1 MANGS
6 SKINNLNEN
15 QRVNYVKNL
24 LFNYELNEA
33 LDILLKD
40 ENKNLLA
47 IKTILNVLKDE
58 LIIERIKSQCNI
70 KDDKRAISFVYSKII
85 SILAFYNKS
94 LIMIKFFKLLSEE
107 EKKNLAYYEYQ
118 NKTNVSFSNK
128 TFNRYFSKYKDEAIK
143 QGELSDEEVLLLDDE
158 IKKYNSISSNNN
170 AKRNV
175 FICLGILIIILLS
188 ATIYEFTIIKKYDG
202 LFYPGI
208 YFNNVNLSGKKISQ
222 LDDIINSENEKI
234 TDGKITISNVN
245 GDYDYTYKELGITTN
260 KDDVKNKII
269 DYNKNLSLIDKL
281 KMINMKKKR
290 KVFYL
295 KGTYDKES
303 INKFVTSLKTRLD
316 VLEREDGLV
325 VDDKHNVSYAPS
337 VNGFSLD
344 VDKTAKE
351 LEKSLN
357 NLTNQTKVKA
367 YGTVV
372 KMEDKNK
379 ELASINTKIAS
390 YTTTFENVGNR
401 GHNIVLAASKLNG
414 TVLMKGD
421 EFSYLKVVGPYS
433 AKNGYLPAPAY
444 VNKVLSTANGGGVCQ
459 LATTLYNA
467 QLRANLEIVYRINH
481 SYAPVY
487 VPKGLDATVY
497 STTTDYKFKN
507 QYDYPVYITSYV
519 VGGNLTVDIWSS
531 DKTLGNKTYEP
542 YSYFSNGGYVS
553 YLKEFENGKYV
564 SQKYLNTS
572 YYKQ

>member
-158 IKKYNSISSNNN
+158 IKKYNSISSSNSV
-170 AKRNV
+170 KRNV

-303 INKFVTSLKTRLD
+303 INKFVISLKAHLD
-316 VLEREDGLV
+316 VQEREDGLV

-357 NLTNQTKVKA
+357 NLTNQTKVEA

-414 TVLMKGD
+414 TVLMKDD

-467 QLRANLEIVYRINH
+467 QLRANLEIIYRINH
-481 SYAPVY
+481 SYAPAY

-507 QYDYPVYITSYV
+507 QYNYPVYITSYV

>member
-1 MANGS
+1 MANSG
-6 SKINNLNEN
+6 SKINNLDEN

-24 LFNYELNEA
+24 LFNHELNEA

-158 IKKYNSISSNNN
+158 IKKYNSISSNNKV
-170 AKRNV
+170 KRNV

-188 ATIYEFTIIKKYDG
+188 TTIYEFTLVKKYNG

-208 YFNNVNLSGKKISQ
+208 YFNNINLSGKKISQ

-260 KDDVKNKII
+260 KDDIKNEII
-269 DYNKNLSLIDKL
+269 NYNKNLSLIEKL

-303 INKFVTSLKTRLD
+303 INKFIISLKTRLD

-357 NLTNQTKVKA
+357 NLTNQTKAKA

-379 ELASINTKIAS
+379 ELAAINTKIAS

-414 TVLMKGD
+414 SVLKKDD

-444 VNKVLSTANGGGVCQ
+444 VNKVLTTANGGGVCQ

-481 SYAPVY
+481 SYAPAY
-487 VPKGLDATVY
+487 VPKGLDATVS

>member
-6 SKINNLNEN
+6 SKINNLDEN

-24 LFNYELNEA
+24 LFNHELNEA

-143 QGELSDEEVLLLDDE
+143 QGELSDEEVILLDDG
-158 IKKYNSISSNNN
+158 IKKYNSISSNNKV
-170 AKRNV
+170 KRNV

-188 ATIYEFTIIKKYDG
+188 TTIYEFTLVKKYNG

-208 YFNNVNLSGKKISQ
+208 YFNNINLSGKKISQ

-260 KDDVKNKII
+260 KDDIKNEII
-269 DYNKNLSLIDKL
+269 NYNKNLYLIEKL

-303 INKFVTSLKTRLD
+303 INKFIISLKTRLD
-316 VLEREDGLV
+316 VLEREDGLF

-357 NLTNQTKVKA
+357 NLTNQTKAKA

-414 TVLMKGD
+414 SVLKKDD

-444 VNKVLSTANGGGVCQ
+444 VNKVLTTANGGGVCQ

-481 SYAPVY
+481 SYAPAY
-487 VPKGLDATVY
+487 VPKGLDATVS

-507 QYDYPVYITSYV
+507 QYDYPVYIASYV
-519 VGGNLTVDIWSS
+519 TGEKLTVDIWSS

>member
-6 SKINNLNEN
+6 SKINNLDEN

-24 LFNYELNEA
+24 LFNHELNEA

-158 IKKYNSISSNNN
+158 IKKYNSISSNNKV
-170 AKRNV
+170 KRNV

-188 ATIYEFTIIKKYDG
+188 ATFYEFTLVKRYNG

-208 YFNNVNLSGKKISQ
+208 YFNNINLSGKKISQ
-222 LDDIINSENEKI
+222 LDNIINSENEKI

-245 GDYDYTYKELGITTN
+245 GDYDYTYKELGIITN
-260 KDDVKNKII
+260 KDDIKNEII
-269 DYNKNLSLIDKL
+269 NYNKNLSLIEKL
-281 KMINMKKKR
+281 KMVNMKKKR

-303 INKFVTSLKTRLD
+303 INKFIISLKTRLD

-414 TVLMKGD
+414 TVLMKDD

>member
-6 SKINNLNEN
+6 SKINNLDEN

-24 LFNYELNEA
+24 LFNHELNEA

-143 QGELSDEEVLLLDDE
+143 QGKLSDEEVLLLDDE
-158 IKKYNSISSNNN
+158 IKKYNSISSNNKV
-170 AKRNV
+170 KRKV

-188 ATIYEFTIIKKYDG
+188 ATIYEFTLVKKYNG

-208 YFNNVNLSGKKISQ
+208 YFNNINLSGKKISQ

-260 KDDVKNKII
+260 KDDIKNEII
-269 DYNKNLSLIDKL
+269 NYNKNLSLIEKL

-303 INKFVTSLKTRLD
+303 INKFIISLKTRLD

-414 TVLMKGD
+414 TVLMKDD

-553 YLKEFENGKYV
+553 YLKEFENGKYI

>member
-6 SKINNLNEN
+6 SKINNLDEN

-24 LFNYELNEA
+24 LFNHELNEA

-158 IKKYNSISSNNN
+158 IKKYNSISSNNKV
-170 AKRNV
+170 KRNV

-188 ATIYEFTIIKKYDG
+188 TTIYEFALVKKYNG

-208 YFNNVNLSGKKISQ
+208 YFNNINLSGKKISQ
-222 LDDIINSENEKI
+222 LDNIINSENEKI

-260 KDDVKNKII
+260 KDDIKNEII
-269 DYNKNLSLIDKL
+269 NYNKNLSLIEKL
-281 KMINMKKKR
+281 KMLNMKKKR

-303 INKFVTSLKTRLD
+303 INKFILSLKTRLD

-414 TVLMKGD
+414 TVLMKD
-421 EFSYLKVVGPYS
+421 NEFSYLKVVGPYS

-444 VNKVLSTANGGGVCQ
+444 VNKVLTTANGGGVCQ

-481 SYAPVY
+481 SYAPAY
-487 VPKGLDATVY
+487 VPKGLDATVS

-507 QYDYPVYITSYV
+507 QYAYPVYITSYV

-553 YLKEFENGKYV
+553 YLKEFENDKYV

>member
-1 MANGS
+1 MANSG
-6 SKINNLNEN
+6 SKINNLDEN

-24 LFNYELNEA
+24 LFNHELNEA

-158 IKKYNSISSNNN
+158 IKKYNSISSNNKV
-170 AKRNV
+170 KRNV

-188 ATIYEFTIIKKYDG
+188 TTFYEFTLVKKYNG

-208 YFNNVNLSGKKISQ
+208 YFNNINLSGKKISQ

-260 KDDVKNKII
+260 KDDIKNEII
-269 DYNKNLSLIDKL
+269 NYNKNLSLIEKL

-303 INKFVTSLKTRLD
+303 INKFIISLKTRLD

-367 YGTVV
+367 YGAVV

-414 TVLMKGD
+414 SVLKKDD

-444 VNKVLSTANGGGVCQ
+444 VNKVLTTANGGGVCQ

-481 SYAPVY
+481 SYAPAY
-487 VPKGLDATVY
+487 VPKGLDATVS

>member
-6 SKINNLNEN
+6 SKINNLDEN

-24 LFNYELNEA
+24 LFNHELNEA

-158 IKKYNSISSNNN
+158 IKKYNSISSNNKV
-170 AKRNV
+170 KRNV

-188 ATIYEFTIIKKYDG
+188 TTIYEFTLVKKYNG

-208 YFNNVNLSGKKISQ
+208 YFNNINLSGKKISQ

-260 KDDVKNKII
+260 KDDIKNEII
-269 DYNKNLSLIDKL
+269 NYNKNLYLIEKL

-303 INKFVTSLKTRLD
+303 INKFIISLKTRLD

-414 TVLMKGD
+414 SVLMKDD

-444 VNKVLSTANGGGVCQ
+444 VNKVLTTANGGGVCQ

-481 SYAPVY
+481 SYAPAY
-487 VPKGLDATVY
+487 VPKGLDATVS

-507 QYDYPVYITSYV
+507 QYAYPVYITSYV
-519 VGGNLTVDIWSS
+519 TGEKLTVDIWSS

>member
-1 MANGS
+1 MANSG
-6 SKINNLNEN
+6 SKINNLDEN

-24 LFNYELNEA
+24 LFNHELNEA

-158 IKKYNSISSNNN
+158 IKKYNSISSNNKV
-170 AKRNV
+170 KRNV
-175 FICLGILIIILLS
+175 FICLGILIIVLLS
-188 ATIYEFTIIKKYDG
+188 TTFYEFTLVKKYNC

-208 YFNNVNLSGKKISQ
+208 YFNNINLSGKKISQ

-260 KDDVKNKII
+260 KDDIKNEII
-269 DYNKNLSLIDKL
+269 NYNKNLSLIEKL

-303 INKFVTSLKTRLD
+303 INKFIISLKTRLD

-357 NLTNQTKVKA
+357 NLTNQTKAKA

-379 ELASINTKIAS
+379 ELAAINTKIAS

-414 TVLMKGD
+414 SVLKKDD

-444 VNKVLSTANGGGVCQ
+444 VNKVLTTANGGGVCQ

-481 SYAPVY
+481 SYAPAY
-487 VPKGLDATVY
+487 VPKGLDATVS

-507 QYDYPVYITSYV
+507 QYDYPVYIASYV
-519 VGGNLTVDIWSS
+519 TGEKLTVDIWSS

>member
-1 MANGS
+1 MANSG
-6 SKINNLNEN
+6 SKINSFDEN

-24 LFNYELNEA
+24 LFNHELNEA
-33 LDILLKD
+33 LDMLLKD

-70 KDDKRAISFVYSKII
+70 KEDERAISFVYSKII

-158 IKKYNSISSNNN
+158 IERYNSISSSNNV
-170 AKRNV
+170 KRNV
-175 FICLGILIIILLS
+175 FICLGVLIIILLS
-188 ATIYEFTIIKKYDG
+188 ASIYEFTLIKKYDG

-208 YFNNVNLSGKKISQ
+208 YFNNINLSGKKISQ

-234 TDGKITISNVN
+234 TSGKITISNVN

-269 DYNKNLSLIDKL
+269 NYNKNLSLIDKL
-281 KMINMKKKR
+281 KIVNIKKKR

-295 KGTYDKES
+295 KGTSDNES
-303 INKFVTSLKTRLD
+303 INKFVISLKTCSD

-351 LEKSLN
+351 LEKSLK
-357 NLTNQTKVKA
+357 NLTDQTKVKA

-467 QLRANLEIVYRINH
+467 QLRANLETIYRINH
-481 SYAPVY
+481 SYAPAY

>member
-6 SKINNLNEN
+6 SKINNLDEN

-24 LFNYELNEA
+24 LFNHELNEA

-158 IKKYNSISSNNN
+158 IKKYNSISSNNKV
-170 AKRNV
+170 KRNV

-188 ATIYEFTIIKKYDG
+188 ATIYEFTLVKKYNG

-208 YFNNVNLSGKKISQ
+208 YFNNINLSGKKISQ

-245 GDYDYTYKELGITTN
+245 GDYDYTYKELGIITN
-260 KDDVKNKII
+260 KDDIKNEII
-269 DYNKNLSLIDKL
+269 NYNKNLSLIEKL

-303 INKFVTSLKTRLD
+303 INKFIISLKTRLD

-344 VDKTAKE
+344 IDKTAKE

-414 TVLMKGD
+414 SVLMKDD

-444 VNKVLSTANGGGVCQ
+444 VNKVLTTANGGGVCQ

-467 QLRANLEIVYRINH
+467 QLRANLEIVYRTNH
-481 SYAPVY
+481 SYAPAY
-487 VPKGLDATVY
+487 VPKGLDATVS

-507 QYDYPVYITSYV
+507 QYAYPVYITSYV

>member
-6 SKINNLNEN
+6 SKINNLDEN

-24 LFNYELNEA
+24 LFNHELNEA

-158 IKKYNSISSNNN
+158 IKKYNSISSNNKV
-170 AKRNV
+170 KRNV

-188 ATIYEFTIIKKYDG
+188 TTIYEFTLVKRYNG

-208 YFNNVNLSGKKISQ
+208 YFNNINLSGKKISQ
-222 LDDIINSENEKI
+222 LDNIINSENEKI

-260 KDDVKNKII
+260 KDDIKNEII
-269 DYNKNLSLIDKL
+269 NYNKNLSLIEKL

-303 INKFVTSLKTRLD
+303 INKFIISLKTRLD

-357 NLTNQTKVKA
+357 NLTNQTKAKA

-414 TVLMKGD
+414 TVLMKDD

-444 VNKVLSTANGGGVCQ
+444 VNKILTTANGGGVCQ

-481 SYAPVY
+481 SYAPAY
-487 VPKGLDATVY
+487 VPKGLDATVS

-507 QYDYPVYITSYV
+507 QYAYPVYITSYV

>member
-6 SKINNLNEN
+6 SKINNLDEN

-24 LFNYELNEA
+24 LFNHELNEA

-70 KDDKRAISFVYSKII
+70 KDDKRTISFVYSKII

-158 IKKYNSISSNNN
+158 IKKYNSISSNNKV
-170 AKRNV
+170 KRNV

-188 ATIYEFTIIKKYDG
+188 ATFYEFTLVKKYNG

-208 YFNNVNLSGKKISQ
+208 YFNNINLSGKKISQ

-234 TDGKITISNVN
+234 VDGKITISNVN
-245 GDYDYTYKELGITTN
+245 GDYDYTYKELGIITN
-260 KDDVKNKII
+260 KDDIKNEII
-269 DYNKNLSLIDKL
+269 NYNKNLSLIEKL

-303 INKFVTSLKTRLD
+303 INKFIISLKSRLD
-316 VLEREDGLV
+316 VQEREDGLV

-414 TVLMKGD
+414 TVLMKDD

>member
-6 SKINNLNEN
+6 SKINNLDEN

-24 LFNYELNEA
+24 LFNHELNEA

-70 KDDKRAISFVYSKII
+70 KDDKRTISFVYSKII

-158 IKKYNSISSNNN
+158 IKKYNSISSNNKV
-170 AKRNV
+170 KRNV

-188 ATIYEFTIIKKYDG
+188 TTIYEFTLVKKYNG

-208 YFNNVNLSGKKISQ
+208 YFNNINLSGKKISQ

-245 GDYDYTYKELGITTN
+245 GDYDYTYKELGIITN
-260 KDDVKNKII
+260 KDDIKNEII
-269 DYNKNLSLIDKL
+269 NYNKNLSLIEKL

-303 INKFVTSLKTRLD
+303 INKFIISLKTRLD

-414 TVLMKGD
+414 SVLKKDD

-444 VNKVLSTANGGGVCQ
+444 VNKVLTTANGGGVCQ

-481 SYAPVY
+481 SYAPAY
-487 VPKGLDATVY
+487 VPKGLDATVS

-519 VGGNLTVDIWSS
+519 TGEKLTVDIWSS

>member
-1 MANGS
+1 MANSG
-6 SKINNLNEN
+6 SKINNLDEN

-24 LFNYELNEA
+24 LFNHELNEA

-158 IKKYNSISSNNN
+158 IKKYNSISSNNKV
-170 AKRNV
+170 KRNV

-188 ATIYEFTIIKKYDG
+188 TTFYEFTLVKKYNG

-208 YFNNVNLSGKKISQ
+208 YFNNINLSGKKISQ

-260 KDDVKNKII
+260 KDDIKNEII
-269 DYNKNLSLIDKL
+269 NYNKNLSLIEKL

-303 INKFVTSLKTRLD
+303 INKFIISLKTRLD

-414 TVLMKGD
+414 SVLKKDD

-444 VNKVLSTANGGGVCQ
+444 VNKILTTANGGGVCQ

-481 SYAPVY
+481 SYAPAY
-487 VPKGLDATVY
+487 VPKGLDATVS

>member
-1 MANGS
+1 MANSG
-6 SKINNLNEN
+6 SKINNLDEN

-24 LFNYELNEA
+24 LFNHELNEA

-158 IKKYNSISSNNN
+158 IKKYNSISSNNKV
-170 AKRNV
+170 KRNV

-188 ATIYEFTIIKKYDG
+188 TTFYEFTLVKKYNG

-208 YFNNVNLSGKKISQ
+208 YFNNINLSGKKISQ

-260 KDDVKNKII
+260 KDDIKNEII
-269 DYNKNLSLIDKL
+269 NYNKNLSLIEKL

-303 INKFVTSLKTRLD
+303 INKFIISLKTRLD

-414 TVLMKGD
+414 SVLKKDD

-444 VNKVLSTANGGGVCQ
+444 VNKVLTTANGGGVCQ

-481 SYAPVY
+481 SYAPAY
-487 VPKGLDATVY
+487 VPKGLDATVS

>member
-6 SKINNLNEN
+6 SKINNLDEN

-24 LFNYELNEA
+24 LFNHELNEA

-158 IKKYNSISSNNN
+158 IKKYNSISSNNKV
-170 AKRNV
+170 KRNV

-188 ATIYEFTIIKKYDG
+188 TTIYEFTLVKKYNG

-208 YFNNVNLSGKKISQ
+208 YFNNINLSGKKISQ

-245 GDYDYTYKELGITTN
+245 GDYDYTYKELGIITN
-260 KDDVKNKII
+260 KDDIKNEII
-269 DYNKNLSLIDKL
+269 NYNKNLSLIEKL

-303 INKFVTSLKTRLD
+303 INKFIISLKTRLD

-414 TVLMKGD
+414 TVLMKD
-421 EFSYLKVVGPYS
+421 NEFSYLKVVGPYS

-444 VNKVLSTANGGGVCQ
+444 VNKVLTTANGGGVCQ

-481 SYAPVY
+481 SYAPAY
-487 VPKGLDATVY
+487 VPKGLDATVS

-519 VGGNLTVDIWSS
+519 TGGNLTVDIWSS

>member
-6 SKINNLNEN
+6 SKINNLDEN

-24 LFNYELNEA
+24 LFNHELNEA

-107 EKKNLAYYEYQ
+107 ERKNLAYYEYQ

-158 IKKYNSISSNNN
+158 IKKYNSISSNNKV
-170 AKRNV
+170 KRNV

-188 ATIYEFTIIKKYDG
+188 ATFYEFTLVKKYNG

-208 YFNNVNLSGKKISQ
+208 YFNNINLSGKKISQ

-234 TDGKITISNVN
+234 VDGKITISNVN
-245 GDYDYTYKELGITTN
+245 GDYDYTYKELGIITN
-260 KDDVKNKII
+260 KDDIKNEII
-269 DYNKNLSLIDKL
+269 NYNKNLSLIEKL

-303 INKFVTSLKTRLD
+303 INKFVITLKTRLD
-316 VLEREDGLV
+316 VQEREDGLV

-357 NLTNQTKVKA
+357 NLTDQTKVEA

-414 TVLMKGD
+414 TVLMKDD

>member
-1 MANGS
+1 MANSG
-6 SKINNLNEN
+6 SKINNLDEN

-24 LFNYELNEA
+24 LFNHELNEA

-158 IKKYNSISSNNN
+158 IKKYNSISSNNKV
-170 AKRNV
+170 KRNV

-188 ATIYEFTIIKKYDG
+188 TTIYEFTLVKRYNG

-208 YFNNVNLSGKKISQ
+208 YFNNINLSGKKISQ
-222 LDDIINSENEKI
+222 LDNIINSENEKI

-260 KDDVKNKII
+260 KDDIKNEII
-269 DYNKNLSLIDKL
+269 NYNKNLSLIEKL

-303 INKFVTSLKTRLD
+303 INKFIISLKTRLD

-414 TVLMKGD
+414 SVLKKDD

-444 VNKVLSTANGGGVCQ
+444 VNKILTTANGGGVCQ

-467 QLRANLEIVYRINH
+467 QLRANLEIVYRTNH
-481 SYAPVY
+481 SYAPAY
-487 VPKGLDATVY
+487 VPKGLDATVS

-507 QYDYPVYITSYV
+507 QYAYPVYITSYV

>member
-6 SKINNLNEN
+6 SKINSFDEN

-24 LFNYELNEA
+24 LFNHELNEA

-40 ENKNLLA
+40 EDKNLLA
-47 IKTILNVLKDE
+47 IKTIFSALKDE
-58 LIIERIKSQCNI
+58 LIIKRIKAQCNI
-70 KDDKRAISFVYSKII
+70 KDDKRTISFVYSKII

-158 IKKYNSISSNNN
+158 IKRYNSISSSNNV
-170 AKRNV
+170 KRNV
-175 FICLGILIIILLS
+175 FICLGVLIIILLS
-188 ATIYEFTIIKKYDG
+188 ATIYEFTLIKKYNG

-208 YFNNVNLSGKKISQ
+208 YFNNINLSGKKISQ

-234 TDGKITISNVN
+234 TSGKITISNVN

-269 DYNKNLSLIDKL
+269 NYNKNLSLIDKL
-281 KMINMKKKR
+281 KIVNIKKKR

-303 INKFVTSLKTRLD
+303 INKFVISLKTRLD

-325 VDDKHNVSYAPS
+325 VDDKHNVSYTPS

-344 VDKTAKE
+344 VDKTEKE
-351 LEKSLN
+351 LEKSLK
-357 NLTNQTKVKA
+357 NLTDQTKVKA

-414 TVLMKGD
+414 TLLMKGD
-421 EFSYLKVVGPYS
+421 EFSYLKVVGPYN

-444 VNKVLSTANGGGVCQ
+444 VNKVLTTANGGGVCQ

-467 QLRANLEIVYRINH
+467 QLRANLEIIYRINH
-481 SYAPVY
+481 SYAPAY
-487 VPKGLDATVY
+487 VPKGLDATVS

-519 VGGNLTVDIWSS
+519 TGGKLTVDIWSS

>member
-6 SKINNLNEN
+6 SKINNLDEN

-24 LFNYELNEA
+24 LFNHELNEA

-158 IKKYNSISSNNN
+158 IKKYNSISSNNKV
-170 AKRNV
+170 KRNV

-188 ATIYEFTIIKKYDG
+188 TTIYEFTLVKKYNG

-208 YFNNVNLSGKKISQ
+208 YFNNINLSGKKISQ

-260 KDDVKNKII
+260 KDDIKNEII
-269 DYNKNLSLIDKL
+269 NYNKNLYLIEKL

-303 INKFVTSLKTRLD
+303 INKFIISLKTRLD

-414 TVLMKGD
+414 SVLMKDD

-444 VNKVLSTANGGGVCQ
+444 VNKVLTTANGGGVCQ

-481 SYAPVY
+481 SYAPAY
-487 VPKGLDATVY
+487 VPKGLDATVS
-497 STTTDYKFKN
+497 STTTDYKFRN
-507 QYDYPVYITSYV
+507 QYAYPVYITSYV
-519 VGGNLTVDIWSS
+519 TGEKLTVDIWSS

>member
-6 SKINNLNEN
+6 SKINNLDEN

-24 LFNYELNEA
+24 LFNHELNEA

-158 IKKYNSISSNNN
+158 IKKYNSISSNNKV
-170 AKRNV
+170 KRNV

-188 ATIYEFTIIKKYDG
+188 TTIYEFALVKKYNG

-208 YFNNVNLSGKKISQ
+208 YFNNINLSGKKISQ
-222 LDDIINSENEKI
+222 LDNIINSENEKI

-260 KDDVKNKII
+260 KDDIKNEII
-269 DYNKNLSLIDKL
+269 NYNKNLSLIEKL
-281 KMINMKKKR
+281 KMLNMKKKR

-303 INKFVTSLKTRLD
+303 INKFIISLKTRLD

-414 TVLMKGD
+414 TVLMKD
-421 EFSYLKVVGPYS
+421 NEFSYLKVVGPYS

-444 VNKVLSTANGGGVCQ
+444 VNKVLTTANGGGVCQ

-481 SYAPVY
+481 SYAPAY
-487 VPKGLDATVY
+487 VPKGLDATVS

-507 QYDYPVYITSYV
+507 QYAYPVYITSYV

-553 YLKEFENGKYV
+553 YLKEFENDKYV

>member
-6 SKINNLNEN
+6 SKINNLDEN

-24 LFNYELNEA
+24 LFNHELNEA

-158 IKKYNSISSNNN
+158 IKKYNSISSNNKV
-170 AKRNV
+170 KRNV

-188 ATIYEFTIIKKYDG
+188 ATIYEFTLVKRYNG
-202 LFYPGI
+202 LFCPGI
-208 YFNNVNLSGKKISQ
+208 YFNNINLSGKKISQ
-222 LDDIINSENEKI
+222 LDNIINSENEKI

-260 KDDVKNKII
+260 KDDIKNEII
-269 DYNKNLSLIDKL
+269 NYNKNLSLIEKL

-303 INKFVTSLKTRLD
+303 INKFIISLKTRLD

-414 TVLMKGD
+414 TVLMKDD

-444 VNKVLSTANGGGVCQ
+444 VNKVLTTANGGGVCQ

-481 SYAPVY
+481 SYAPAY
-487 VPKGLDATVY
+487 VPKGLDATVS

-564 SQKYLNTS
+564 SQKFLNTS

>member
-70 KDDKRAISFVYSKII
+70 KDDKRTISFVYSKII

-158 IKKYNSISSNNN
+158 IKKYNSISSSNSV
-170 AKRNV
+170 KRNV

-303 INKFVTSLKTRLD
+303 INKFVISLKTRLD
-316 VLEREDGLV
+316 VQEREDGLV
-325 VDDKHNVSYAPS
+325 VDDKHNVSYALS

-351 LEKSLN
+351 LEKSLK
-357 NLTNQTKVKA
+357 NLTDQTKVEA

>member
-6 SKINNLNEN
+6 SKINNLDEN

-24 LFNYELNEA
+24 LFNHELNEA

-158 IKKYNSISSNNN
+158 IKKYNSISSNNKV
-170 AKRNV
+170 KRNV

-188 ATIYEFTIIKKYDG
+188 ATFYEFTLVKRYNG

-208 YFNNVNLSGKKISQ
+208 YFNNINLSGKKISQ
-222 LDDIINSENEKI
+222 LDNIINSENEKI

-245 GDYDYTYKELGITTN
+245 GDYDYTYKELGIITN
-260 KDDVKNKII
+260 KDDIKNEII
-269 DYNKNLSLIDKL
+269 NYNKNLSLIEKL

-303 INKFVTSLKTRLD
+303 INKFIISLKTRLD

-414 TVLMKGD
+414 TVLMKDD

-444 VNKVLSTANGGGVCQ
+444 VNKVLTTANGGGVCQ

-481 SYAPVY
+481 SYAPAY
-487 VPKGLDATVY
+487 VPKGLDATVS

-519 VGGNLTVDIWSS
+519 VGGNLIVDIWSS

>member
-6 SKINNLNEN
+6 SKINSFDEN

-24 LFNYELNEA
+24 LFNHELNEA

-40 ENKNLLA
+40 EDKNLLA

-70 KDDKRAISFVYSKII
+70 KDDKRTISFVYSKII

-158 IKKYNSISSNNN
+158 IKKYNSISSNNKV
-170 AKRNV
+170 KRNV

-188 ATIYEFTIIKKYDG
+188 ATFYEFTLVKKYNG

-208 YFNNVNLSGKKISQ
+208 YFNNINLSGKKISQ

-269 DYNKNLSLIDKL
+269 NYNKNLSLIDKL
-281 KMINMKKKR
+281 KIVNIKKKR

-303 INKFVTSLKTRLD
+303 INKFVISLKTRLD
-316 VLEREDGLV
+316 VQEREDGLV

-357 NLTNQTKVKA
+357 NLTDQTKVEA

-414 TVLMKGD
+414 TVLMKDD

-467 QLRANLEIVYRINH
+467 QLRANLEIIYRINH
-481 SYAPVY
+481 SYAPAY

-507 QYDYPVYITSYV
+507 QYNYPVYITSYV

>member
-6 SKINNLNEN
+6 SKINNLDEN

-24 LFNYELNEA
+24 LFNHELNEA

-70 KDDKRAISFVYSKII
+70 KDDKRTISFVYSKII

-158 IKKYNSISSNNN
+158 IKKYNSISSNNKV
-170 AKRNV
+170 KRNV

-188 ATIYEFTIIKKYDG
+188 TTIYEFTLVKKYNG

-208 YFNNVNLSGKKISQ
+208 YFNNINLSGKKISQ

-245 GDYDYTYKELGITTN
+245 GDYDYTYKELGIITN
-260 KDDVKNKII
+260 KDDIKNEII
-269 DYNKNLSLIDKL
+269 NYNKNLSLIEKL

-303 INKFVTSLKTRLD
+303 INKFIISLKTRLD

-414 TVLMKGD
+414 TVLMKDD

-444 VNKVLSTANGGGVCQ
+444 VNKVLTTANGGGVCQ

-481 SYAPVY
+481 SYAPAY
-487 VPKGLDATVY
+487 VPKGLDATVS

>member
-6 SKINNLNEN
+6 SKINNLDEN

-24 LFNYELNEA
+24 LFNHELNEA

-158 IKKYNSISSNNN
+158 IKKYNSISSNNKV
-170 AKRNV
+170 KRNV

-188 ATIYEFTIIKKYDG
+188 TTIYEFTLVKRYNG

-208 YFNNVNLSGKKISQ
+208 YFNNINLSGKKISQ
-222 LDDIINSENEKI
+222 LYNIINSENEKI

-245 GDYDYTYKELGITTN
+245 GDYDYTYKELGIITN
-260 KDDVKNKII
+260 KDDIKNEII
-269 DYNKNLSLIDKL
+269 NYNKNLSLIEKL

-303 INKFVTSLKTRLD
+303 INKFIISLKTRLD

-414 TVLMKGD
+414 TVLKKDD

-444 VNKVLSTANGGGVCQ
+444 VNKVLTTANGGGVCQ

-481 SYAPVY
+481 SYAPAY
-487 VPKGLDATVY
+487 VPKGLDATVS

-519 VGGNLTVDIWSS
+519 VGGNLIVDIWSS

>member
-6 SKINNLNEN
+6 SKINNLDEN

-24 LFNYELNEA
+24 LFNHELNEA

-70 KDDKRAISFVYSKII
+70 KDDKRTISFVYSKII

-158 IKKYNSISSNNN
+158 IKKYNSISSNNKV
-170 AKRNV
+170 KRNV
-175 FICLGILIIILLS
+175 FIYLGILIIILLS
-188 ATIYEFTIIKKYDG
+188 ATFYEFTLVKKYNG

-208 YFNNVNLSGKKISQ
+208 YFNNINLSGKKISQ
-222 LDDIINSENEKI
+222 LDNIINSENEKI

-260 KDDVKNKII
+260 KDDIKNEII
-269 DYNKNLSLIDKL
+269 NYNKNLSLIEKL

-303 INKFVTSLKTRLD
+303 INKFVISLKTRLD
-316 VLEREDGLV
+316 VQEREDGLV

-414 TVLMKGD
+414 TVLMKDD

>member
-6 SKINNLNEN
+6 SKINNLDEN

-24 LFNYELNEA
+24 LFNHELNEA

-107 EKKNLAYYEYQ
+107 ERKNLAYYEYQ

-158 IKKYNSISSNNN
+158 IKKYNSISSNNKV
-170 AKRNV
+170 KRNV

-188 ATIYEFTIIKKYDG
+188 ATFYEFTLVKKYNG

-208 YFNNVNLSGKKISQ
+208 YFNNINLSGKKISQ

-234 TDGKITISNVN
+234 VDGKITISNVN
-245 GDYDYTYKELGITTN
+245 GDYDYTYKELGIITN
-260 KDDVKNKII
+260 KDDIKNEII
-269 DYNKNLSLIDKL
+269 NYNKNLSLIEKL

-303 INKFVTSLKTRLD
+303 INKFVISLKTRLD
-316 VLEREDGLV
+316 VQEREDGLV

-357 NLTNQTKVKA
+357 NLTDQTKVEA

-414 TVLMKGD
+414 TVLMKDD

>member
-6 SKINNLNEN
+6 SKINNLDEN

-24 LFNYELNEA
+24 LFNHELNEA

-158 IKKYNSISSNNN
+158 IKKYNSISSNNKV
-170 AKRNV
+170 KRNV

-188 ATIYEFTIIKKYDG
+188 TTIYEFTLVKRYNG

-208 YFNNVNLSGKKISQ
+208 YFNNINLSGKKISQ
-222 LDDIINSENEKI
+222 LDNIINSENEKI

-245 GDYDYTYKELGITTN
+245 GDYDYTYKELGIITN
-260 KDDVKNKII
+260 KDDIKNEII
-269 DYNKNLSLIDKL
+269 NYNKNLSLIEKL

-303 INKFVTSLKTRLD
+303 INKFIISLKTRLD

-390 YTTTFENVGNR
+390 YTTAFENVGNR

-414 TVLMKGD
+414 TVLKKDD

-444 VNKVLSTANGGGVCQ
+444 VNKVLTTANGGGVCQ

-467 QLRANLEIVYRINH
+467 QLRANLEIIYRINH
-481 SYAPVY
+481 SYAPAY
-487 VPKGLDATVY
+487 VPKGLDATVS

-519 VGGNLTVDIWSS
+519 TGGKLTVDIWSS
-531 DKTLGNKTYEP
+531 DKTLSNKTYEP

>member
-6 SKINNLNEN
+6 SKINNLDEN

-24 LFNYELNEA
+24 LFNHELNEA

-158 IKKYNSISSNNN
+158 IKKYNSISSNNKV
-170 AKRNV
+170 KRNV

-188 ATIYEFTIIKKYDG
+188 ATFYEFTLVKKYNG

-208 YFNNVNLSGKKISQ
+208 YFNNINLSGKKISQ

-245 GDYDYTYKELGITTN
+245 GDYDYTYKELGIITN
-260 KDDVKNKII
+260 KDDIKNEII
-269 DYNKNLSLIDKL
+269 NYNKNLSLIEKL

-295 KGTYDKES
+295 KGTYDKEN
-303 INKFVTSLKTRLD
+303 INKFIISLKTRLD

-414 TVLMKGD
+414 TVLMKDD

-444 VNKVLSTANGGGVCQ
+444 VNKVLTTANGGGVCQ

-481 SYAPVY
+481 SYAPAY
-487 VPKGLDATVY
+487 VPKGLDATVS

>member
-6 SKINNLNEN
+6 SKINNLDEN

-24 LFNYELNEA
+24 LFNHELNEA

-158 IKKYNSISSNNN
+158 IKKYNSISSNNKV
-170 AKRNV
+170 KRNV

-188 ATIYEFTIIKKYDG
+188 ATVYEFTLVKKYNG

-208 YFNNVNLSGKKISQ
+208 YFNNINLSGKKISQ
-222 LDDIINSENEKI
+222 LDNIINSENEKI

-245 GDYDYTYKELGITTN
+245 GDYDYTYKELGIITN
-260 KDDVKNKII
+260 KDDIKNEII
-269 DYNKNLSLIDKL
+269 NYNKNLSLIEKL

-303 INKFVTSLKTRLD
+303 INKFIISLKTRLD

-414 TVLMKGD
+414 SVLKKDD

-444 VNKVLSTANGGGVCQ
+444 VNKVLTTANGGGVCQ

-481 SYAPVY
+481 SYAPAY
-487 VPKGLDATVY
+487 VPKGLDATVS

-507 QYDYPVYITSYV
+507 QYDYPVYIASYV
-519 VGGNLTVDIWSS
+519 TGEKLTVDLWSS

>member
-6 SKINNLNEN
+6 SKINNLDEN

-24 LFNYELNEA
+24 LFNHELNEA

-158 IKKYNSISSNNN
+158 IKKYNSISSNNKV
-170 AKRNV
+170 KRNV

-188 ATIYEFTIIKKYDG
+188 TTIYEFTLVKKYNG

-208 YFNNVNLSGKKISQ
+208 YFNNINLSGKKISQ

-245 GDYDYTYKELGITTN
+245 GDYDYTYKELGIITN
-260 KDDVKNKII
+260 KDDIKNEII
-269 DYNKNLSLIDKL
+269 NYNKNLSLIEKL

-303 INKFVTSLKTRLD
+303 INKFIISLKTRLD

-414 TVLMKGD
+414 TVLMKD
-421 EFSYLKVVGPYS
+421 NEFSYLKVVGPYS

-444 VNKVLSTANGGGVCQ
+444 VNKVLTTANGGGVCQ

-467 QLRANLEIVYRINH
+467 QLRANLEIVYRTNH
-481 SYAPVY
+481 SYAPAY
-487 VPKGLDATVY
+487 VPKGLDATVS

-507 QYDYPVYITSYV
+507 QYAYPVYITSYV

>member
-6 SKINNLNEN
+6 SKINNLDEN

-24 LFNYELNEA
+24 LFNHELNEA

-158 IKKYNSISSNNN
+158 IKKYNSISSNNKV
-170 AKRNV
+170 KRNV

-188 ATIYEFTIIKKYDG
+188 ATFYEFTLVKKYNG

-208 YFNNVNLSGKKISQ
+208 YFNNINLSGKKISQ

-245 GDYDYTYKELGITTN
+245 GDYDYTYKELGIITN
-260 KDDVKNKII
+260 KDGIKNEII
-269 DYNKNLSLIDKL
+269 NYNKNLSLIEKL

-303 INKFVTSLKTRLD
+303 INKFIISLKTRLD

-414 TVLMKGD
+414 TVLMKDD

-444 VNKVLSTANGGGVCQ
+444 VNKVLTTANGGGVCQ

-481 SYAPVY
+481 SYAPAY
-487 VPKGLDATVY
+487 VPKGLDATVS

>member
-6 SKINNLNEN
+6 SKINNLDEN

-24 LFNYELNEA
+24 LFNHELNEA

-158 IKKYNSISSNNN
+158 IKKYNSISSNNKV
-170 AKRNV
+170 KRNV
-175 FICLGILIIILLS
+175 FICLGILIIVLLS
-188 ATIYEFTIIKKYDG
+188 ATVYEFTLVKKYNG

-208 YFNNVNLSGKKISQ
+208 YFNNINLSGKKISQ
-222 LDDIINSENEKI
+222 LDNIINSENEKI

-260 KDDVKNKII
+260 KDDIKNEII
-269 DYNKNLSLIDKL
+269 NYNKNLSLIEKL

-303 INKFVTSLKTRLD
+303 INKFIISLKTRLD

-414 TVLMKGD
+414 TVLMKD
-421 EFSYLKVVGPYS
+421 NEFSYLKVVGPYS

-444 VNKVLSTANGGGVCQ
+444 VNKVLTTANGGGVCQ

-481 SYAPVY
+481 SYAPAY
-487 VPKGLDATVY
+487 VPKGLDATVS

-564 SQKYLNTS
+564 SQKFLNTS

>member
-6 SKINNLNEN
+6 SKINNLDEN

-24 LFNYELNEA
+24 LFNHELNEA

-158 IKKYNSISSNNN
+158 IKKYNSISSNNKV
-170 AKRNV
+170 KRNV

-188 ATIYEFTIIKKYDG
+188 ATFYEFTLVKKYNG

-208 YFNNVNLSGKKISQ
+208 YFNNINLSGKKISQ

-245 GDYDYTYKELGITTN
+245 GDYDYTYKELGIITN
-260 KDDVKNKII
+260 KDGIKNEII
-269 DYNKNLSLIDKL
+269 NYNKNLSLIEKL

-303 INKFVTSLKTRLD
+303 INKFIISLKTRLD

-325 VDDKHNVSYAPS
+325 VDDKHNISYAPS

-414 TVLMKGD
+414 TVLMKDD

-444 VNKVLSTANGGGVCQ
+444 VNKVLTTANGGGVCQ

-481 SYAPVY
+481 SYAPAY
-487 VPKGLDATVY
+487 VPKGLDATVS

>member
-6 SKINNLNEN
+6 SKINNLDEN

-24 LFNYELNEA
+24 LFNHELNEA

-158 IKKYNSISSNNN
+158 IKKYNSISSNNKV
-170 AKRNV
+170 KRNV

-188 ATIYEFTIIKKYDG
+188 ATVYEFTLVKKYNG

-208 YFNNVNLSGKKISQ
+208 YFNNINLSGKKISQ
-222 LDDIINSENEKI
+222 LDNIINSENEKI

-245 GDYDYTYKELGITTN
+245 GDYDYTYKELGIITN
-260 KDDVKNKII
+260 KDDIKNEII
-269 DYNKNLSLIDKL
+269 NYNKNLSLIEKL

-303 INKFVTSLKTRLD
+303 INKFIISLKTRLD

-414 TVLMKGD
+414 SVLKKDD

-444 VNKVLSTANGGGVCQ
+444 VNKVLTTANGGGVCQ

-481 SYAPVY
+481 SYAPAY
-487 VPKGLDATVY
+487 VPKGLDATVS

-507 QYDYPVYITSYV
+507 QYDYPVYIASYV
-519 VGGNLTVDIWSS
+519 TGEKLTVDIWSS

>member
-6 SKINNLNEN
+6 SKINNLDEN

-24 LFNYELNEA
+24 LFNHELNEA

-70 KDDKRAISFVYSKII
+70 KDDKRTISFVYSKII

-158 IKKYNSISSNNN
+158 IKKYNSISSNNKV
-170 AKRNV
+170 KRNV

-188 ATIYEFTIIKKYDG
+188 TTFYEFTLVKKYNG

-208 YFNNVNLSGKKISQ
+208 YFNNINLSGKKISQ

-260 KDDVKNKII
+260 KDDIKNEII
-269 DYNKNLSLIDKL
+269 NYNKNLSLIEKL

-303 INKFVTSLKTRLD
+303 INKFIISLKTRLD

-414 TVLMKGD
+414 SVLKKDD

-444 VNKVLSTANGGGVCQ
+444 VNKILTTANGGGVCQ

-481 SYAPVY
+481 SYAPAY
-487 VPKGLDATVY
+487 VPKGLDATVS

-519 VGGNLTVDIWSS
+519 VGGTLTVDIWSS